1 MKNKHID
8 IIKSICL
15 ILCVLGTISSTL
27 YNGKSELFVRVIDYL
42 SKPFVYPVILFILGY
57 IIYDKDYSKKTLLK
71 RSLYSFLIGLFINIF
86 CFSIIYFIRNENYL
100 MLENLFRANIFIF
113 ISLMYLFF
121 YVVRNYDLDDYTL
134 WGMGLLFSILNT
146 LLSVKNSIDS
156 NVVLESITSIF
167 YSSSNHMSFSFLPW
181 IIFPITGYI
190 FKEITENK
198 KDNFY
203 ILTGIFSSSGYVL
216 LTVFSK
222 ISVIGS
228 SMIDYDNAYS
238 VYNMN
243 IYYAITSICLCIFLY
258 SMAYLVSKKIPSKI
272 YRHIKRWSKNIVY
285 IYIIVLL
292 MINYV
297 FLLLLEGMVVLDA
310 IETSL
315 LFAMVFII
323 SDVLSYLIV
332 KKINRSK

>member
-1 MKNKHID
+1 
-8 IIKSICL
+8 
-15 ILCVLGTISSTL
+15 
-27 YNGKSELFVRVIDYL
+27 
-42 SKPFVYPVILFILGY
+42 
-57 IIYDKDYSKKTLLK
+57 
-71 RSLYSFLIGLFINIF
+71 
-86 CFSIIYFIRNENYL
+86 
-100 MLENLFRANIFIF
+100 
-113 ISLMYLFF
+113 
-121 YVVRNYDLDDYTL
+121 
-134 WGMGLLFSILNT
+134 
-146 LLSVKNSIDS
+146 
-156 NVVLESITSIF
+156 
-167 YSSSNHMSFSFLPW
+167 MSFSFLPW

-310 IETSL
+310 IETLL